1 MQKNRKRYLA
11 GLLSLCAV
19 LLFFG
24 SVVCV
29 AEEAALGTMPDGF
42 AVLPELLD
50 GDTMSMLPDG
60 VDSADPQAAGA
71 AVERMVSPD
80 YLLGVLSE
88 MTGAG
93 IGEAA
98 RLFGQLC
105 GLLVLAAVFGA
116 LRHSFG
122 SDALASAVRFCT
134 TTAIFAAILHLLA
147 AHLERVSVFFERLC
161 AMMSAMIP
169 IAGTLWAMGGNVSTA
184 SAGTAT
190 LGVFLSV
197 TQRLCAETILPV
209 CCICTALA
217 LCNTLAPE
225 SGLRGISGAVKKVY
239 TFGLGMIMT
248 VLVASLSS
256 QTTLTAAADSTT
268 ARAARVVSSNIIP
281 VVGGSVGDT
290 LRTVASG
297 VGYLKSVVGIG
308 GIVFLLLLLLPT
320 LLSLLLTR
328 LAFLLGSGVADL
340 LGCEAEGK
348 LLSELGSVW
357 GCMIAVVA
365 MSSVMFILG
374 LTIFVK
380 TTVAAA

>member
-1 MQKNRKRYLA
+1 MRRRRFYIWLLA
-11 GLLSLCAV
+11 FCAV
-19 LLFFG
+19 LLVFG
-24 SVVCV
+24 GTVCI
-29 AEEAALGTMPDGF
+29 AETGELGTMPEDFGT
-42 AVLPELLD
+42 LSELLD
-50 GDTMSMLPDG
+50 GEAEALLPEG
-60 VDSADPQAAGA
+60 LDSSDPQIAGA

-80 YLLGVLSE
+80 YLLGVLSDL
-88 MTGAG
+88 TGAG
-93 IGEAA
+93 LRDAA
-98 RLFGQLC
+98 RLLGQLC
-105 GLLVLAAVFGA
+105 GLLILAAIFGT
-116 LRHSFG
+116 LRRSLG
-122 SDALASAVRFCT
+122 SDTLSAAVRFCT
-134 TTAIFAAILHLLA
+134 TAAIFAAILHLQSEHLA
-147 AHLERVSVFFERLC
+147 RVALFFDRLC
-161 AMMSAMIP
+161 SLMGAMIP
-169 IAGTLWAMGGNVSTA
+169 IAGTLWAMGGNVTTA

-190 LGVFLSV
+190 LSVFLTV
-197 TQRLCAETILPV
+197 CQRLCAETILPV
-209 CCICTALA
+209 CGICTALA
-217 LCNTLAPE
+217 LCNTLSPE
-225 SGLRGISGAVKKVY
+225 TGLRGMGGTVKKLY
-239 TFGLGMIMT
+239 TFSLGMIMT
-248 VLVASLSS
+248 LLVASLGS
-256 QTTLTAAADSTT
+256 QTTLTAAADSTA

-340 LGCEAEGK
+340 LGCETEGK